1 MNGLL
6 VVNKPKNYTSRDVV
20 NVLNK
25 VFNTKVIGH
34 IGTLDPLATGVLV
47 CLIGKYTKLNNLLTM
62 HNKEYIADFKLGI
75 LTDTLDATGRVLDT
89 SNKFIKK
96 EKLVRALKKFKKTY
110 MQEVPMYSAIKV
122 NGRKLYDYARH
133 DEEVVPPKK
142 MVTIY
147 DIELLDYE
155 YDDVKIRCT
164 VSKGTYIRALI
175 RDICRYL
182 KTYGVNMERYPA
194 PEGFVEVEKPHND
207 YTKSSWLH
215 ELINYYDNRPE
226 MLLLNEKEMIEK
238 WKSYLDK
245 GEPLPNTFDPN
256 DPKALQNAI
265 KQTSYYKDHIFGEDK

>member
-20 NVLNK
+20 NALNK
-25 VFNTKVIGH
+25 VFNTKAIGH

-89 SNKFIKK
+89 SNNFIKK

-110 MQEVPMYSAIKV
+110 MQEVPRYSAVKV

-142 MVTIY
+142 RVTIY

-175 RDICRYL
+175 RDICQYL
-182 KTYGVNMERYPA
+182 KTYGVMTGLVRTKINDFKIEDAYTLDEIRNGDYKLLSL
-194 PEGFVEVEKPHND
+194 EDFLDFKVIDLDEDNLNRIKNGNIYCDREND
-207 YTKSSWLH
+207 YILFK
-215 ELINYYDNRPE
+215 Y
-226 MLLLNEKEMIEK
+226 LNEDIALYYRINEEELK
-238 WKSYLDK
+238 
-245 GEPLPNTFDPN
+245 PLIMF
-256 DPKALQNAI
+256 
-265 KQTSYYKDHIFGEDK
+265 

>member
-25 VFNTKVIGH
+25 VFNTKAIGH

-164 VSKGTYIRALI
+164 VSKGTYIRTLI
-175 RDICRYL
+175 RDICEYL
-182 KTYGVNMERYPA
+182 KTYGVMTGLVRTKINDFKIEDAYTLDEIRNGNYKLLSL
-194 PEGFVEVEKPHND
+194 EDFLDFKVIDLDEDNLNKIKNGNIYCDREND
-207 YTKSSWLH
+207 YVLFK
-215 ELINYYDNRPE
+215 Y
-226 MLLLNEKEMIEK
+226 LNEDIALYYRINEEELK
-238 WKSYLDK
+238 
-245 GEPLPNTFDPN
+245 PLIMF
-256 DPKALQNAI
+256 
-265 KQTSYYKDHIFGEDK
+265 

>member
-20 NVLNK
+20 NALNK
-25 VFNTKVIGH
+25 VFNTKAIGH

-89 SNKFIKK
+89 SNNFIKK

-110 MQEVPMYSAIKV
+110 MQEVPMYSAVKV

-142 MVTIY
+142 KVTIY

-175 RDICRYL
+175 RDICQYL
-182 KTYGVNMERYPA
+182 KTYGVMTGLVRTKINDFKIEDAYTLDEIRNGNYKLLSL
-194 PEGFVEVEKPHND
+194 EDFLDFKVIDLDEDNLNRIKNGNIYCDREND
-207 YTKSSWLH
+207 YVLFK
-215 ELINYYDNRPE
+215 Y
-226 MLLLNEKEMIEK
+226 LNEDIALYYRINEEELK
-238 WKSYLDK
+238 
-245 GEPLPNTFDPN
+245 PLIMF
-256 DPKALQNAI
+256 
-265 KQTSYYKDHIFGEDK
+265 

>member
-25 VFNTKVIGH
+25 VFNTKAIGH

-62 HNKEYIADFKLGI
+62 HNKEYIANFKLGI

-89 SNKFIKK
+89 SNNFIKK

-110 MQEVPMYSAIKV
+110 MQEVPMYSAVKV

-142 MVTIY
+142 RVTIY

-175 RDICRYL
+175 RDICEYL
-182 KTYGVNMERYPA
+182 KTYGVMTGLVRTKINDFKIEDAYTLDEIRNGNYKLLSL
-194 PEGFVEVEKPHND
+194 EDFLDFKVIDLDEDNLNKIKNGNIYCDREND
-207 YTKSSWLH
+207 YILFK
-215 ELINYYDNRPE
+215 Y
-226 MLLLNEKEMIEK
+226 LNEDIALYYRINEEELK
-238 WKSYLDK
+238 
-245 GEPLPNTFDPN
+245 PLIMF
-256 DPKALQNAI
+256 
-265 KQTSYYKDHIFGEDK
+265 

>member
-20 NVLNK
+20 NALNK
-25 VFNTKVIGH
+25 VFNTKAIGH

-89 SNKFIKK
+89 SNNFIKK

-110 MQEVPMYSAIKV
+110 MQEVPMYSAVKV

-142 MVTIY
+142 RVTIY

-175 RDICRYL
+175 RDICQYL
-182 KTYGVNMERYPA
+182 KTYGVMTGLVRT
-194 PEGFVEVEKPHND
+194 KIND
-207 YTKSSWLH
+207 FKIEDAYTLDEIRNGDYKLLSL
-215 ELINYYDNRPE
+215 EDFLDFKVIDLDEDNLNRIKNGNIYCDRE
-226 MLLLNEKEMIEK
+226 NAYILFKYLNEDIALYYRINEEELK
-238 WKSYLDK
+238 
-245 GEPLPNTFDPN
+245 PLIMF
-256 DPKALQNAI
+256 
-265 KQTSYYKDHIFGEDK
+265 

>member
-20 NVLNK
+20 NALNK
-25 VFNTKVIGH
+25 VFNTKAIGH

-89 SNKFIKK
+89 SNNFIKK

-110 MQEVPMYSAIKV
+110 MQEVPMYSAVKV

-133 DEEVVPPKK
+133 GEEVVPPKK
-142 MVTIY
+142 KVTIY

-175 RDICRYL
+175 RDICQYL
-182 KTYGVNMERYPA
+182 KTYGVMTGLVRT
-194 PEGFVEVEKPHND
+194 KIND
-207 YTKSSWLH
+207 FKIEDAYTLD
-215 ELINYYDNRPE
+215 EIRNGNYKLLSLEDFLDFKVIDLDEDNLNKIKNGNIYCDRE
-226 MLLLNEKEMIEK
+226 TDYILFKYLNEDIALYYRINEEELK
-238 WKSYLDK
+238 
-245 GEPLPNTFDPN
+245 PLIMF
-256 DPKALQNAI
+256 
-265 KQTSYYKDHIFGEDK
+265 

>member
-25 VFNTKVIGH
+25 VFNTKAIGH

-62 HNKEYIADFKLGI
+62 HNKEYIVDFKLGI

-89 SNKFIKK
+89 SNNFIKK

-110 MQEVPMYSAIKV
+110 MQEVPMYSAVKV

-142 MVTIY
+142 RVTIY

-175 RDICRYL
+175 RDICQYL
-182 KTYGVNMERYPA
+182 KTYGVMTGLVRTKINDFKIEDAYTLDEIRNGDYKLLSL
-194 PEGFVEVEKPHND
+194 EDFLDFKVIDLDEDNLNKIKNGNIYCDREND
-207 YTKSSWLH
+207 YILFK
-215 ELINYYDNRPE
+215 Y
-226 MLLLNEKEMIEK
+226 LNEDIALYYRINEEELK
-238 WKSYLDK
+238 
-245 GEPLPNTFDPN
+245 PLIMF
-256 DPKALQNAI
+256 
-265 KQTSYYKDHIFGEDK
+265 

>member
-20 NVLNK
+20 NALNK
-25 VFNTKVIGH
+25 VFNTKAIGH

-89 SNKFIKK
+89 SNNFIKK

-110 MQEVPMYSAIKV
+110 MQEVPMYSAVKV

-142 MVTIY
+142 RVTIY

-175 RDICRYL
+175 RDICEYL
-182 KTYGVNMERYPA
+182 KTYGVMTGLVRTKINDFKIEDAYTLDEIRNGNYKLLSL
-194 PEGFVEVEKPHND
+194 EDFLDFKVIDLDEDNLNKIKNGNIYCDREND
-207 YTKSSWLH
+207 YILFK
-215 ELINYYDNRPE
+215 Y
-226 MLLLNEKEMIEK
+226 LNEDIALYYRINEEELK
-238 WKSYLDK
+238 
-245 GEPLPNTFDPN
+245 PLIMF
-256 DPKALQNAI
+256 
-265 KQTSYYKDHIFGEDK
+265 

>member
-25 VFNTKVIGH
+25 VFNTKTIGH

-62 HNKEYIADFKLGI
+62 HNKEYIVDFKLGI

-89 SNKFIKK
+89 SNNFIKK

-110 MQEVPMYSAIKV
+110 MQEVPMYSAVKV

-133 DEEVVPPKK
+133 DEEIVPPKK
-142 MVTIY
+142 RVTIY

-175 RDICRYL
+175 RDICQYL
-182 KTYGVNMERYPA
+182 KTYGVMTGLVRTKINDFKIEDAYTLDEIRNGDYKLLSL
-194 PEGFVEVEKPHND
+194 EDFLDFKVIDLDEDNLNRIKNGNIYCDREND
-207 YTKSSWLH
+207 YILFK
-215 ELINYYDNRPE
+215 Y
-226 MLLLNEKEMIEK
+226 LNEDIALYYRINEEELK
-238 WKSYLDK
+238 
-245 GEPLPNTFDPN
+245 PLIMF
-256 DPKALQNAI
+256 
-265 KQTSYYKDHIFGEDK
+265 

>member
-20 NVLNK
+20 NALNK
-25 VFNTKVIGH
+25 VFNTKAIGH

-89 SNKFIKK
+89 SNNFIKK

-110 MQEVPMYSAIKV
+110 MQEVPMYSAVKV

-133 DEEVVPPKK
+133 GEEVVPPKK
-142 MVTIY
+142 KVTIY

-175 RDICRYL
+175 RDICQYL
-182 KTYGVNMERYPA
+182 KTYGVMTGLVRTKINNFKIEDAYTLDEIRNGNYKLLSL
-194 PEGFVEVEKPHND
+194 EDFLDFKVIDLDEDNLNKIKNGNIYCDREND
-207 YTKSSWLH
+207 YILFK
-215 ELINYYDNRPE
+215 Y
-226 MLLLNEKEMIEK
+226 LNEDIALYYRINEEELK
-238 WKSYLDK
+238 
-245 GEPLPNTFDPN
+245 PLIMF
-256 DPKALQNAI
+256 
-265 KQTSYYKDHIFGEDK
+265 

>member
-20 NVLNK
+20 NALNK
-25 VFNTKVIGH
+25 VFNTKAIGH

-89 SNKFIKK
+89 SNNFIKK

-110 MQEVPMYSAIKV
+110 MQEVPMYSAVKV

-133 DEEVVPPKK
+133 GEEVVPPKK
-142 MVTIY
+142 KVTIY

-175 RDICRYL
+175 RDICQYL
-182 KTYGVNMERYPA
+182 KTYGVMTGLVRTKINDFKIEDAYTLDEIRNGNYKLLSL
-194 PEGFVEVEKPHND
+194 EDFLDFKVIDLDEDNLNKIKNGNIYCDREKD
-207 YTKSSWLH
+207 YILFK
-215 ELINYYDNRPE
+215 Y
-226 MLLLNEKEMIEK
+226 LNEDIALYYRINEEELK
-238 WKSYLDK
+238 
-245 GEPLPNTFDPN
+245 PLIMF
-256 DPKALQNAI
+256 
-265 KQTSYYKDHIFGEDK
+265 

>member
-25 VFNTKVIGH
+25 VFNTKTIGH

-62 HNKEYIADFKLGI
+62 HKKEYIADFKLGI

-110 MQEVPMYSAIKV
+110 MQEVPMYSAVKV
-122 NGRKLYDYARH
+122 NGKKLYDYARH

-175 RDICRYL
+175 RDICEYL
-182 KTYGVNMERYPA
+182 KTYGVMTGLVRTKINDFKIEDAYTLDEIRSGNYKLLSL
-194 PEGFVEVEKPHND
+194 EDFLDFKVIDLDENNLNRIKNGNIYSDREND
-207 YTKSSWLH
+207 YILFK
-215 ELINYYDNRPE
+215 Y
-226 MLLLNEKEMIEK
+226 LNEDIALYYRINKEELK
-238 WKSYLDK
+238 
-245 GEPLPNTFDPN
+245 PLIMF
-256 DPKALQNAI
+256 
-265 KQTSYYKDHIFGEDK
+265 

>member
-25 VFNTKVIGH
+25 VFNTKAIGH

-62 HNKEYIADFKLGI
+62 HNKEYIVDFKLGI

-89 SNKFIKK
+89 SNNFIKK

-110 MQEVPMYSAIKV
+110 MQEVPMYSAVKV

-142 MVTIY
+142 RVTIY

-175 RDICRYL
+175 RDICQYL
-182 KTYGVNMERYPA
+182 KTYGVMTGLVRTKINDFKIEDAYTLDEIRNGNYKLLSL
-194 PEGFVEVEKPHND
+194 EDFLDFKVIDLDEDNLNKIKNGNIYCDREKD
-207 YTKSSWLH
+207 YILFK
-215 ELINYYDNRPE
+215 Y
-226 MLLLNEKEMIEK
+226 LNEDIALYYRINEEELK
-238 WKSYLDK
+238 
-245 GEPLPNTFDPN
+245 PLIMF
-256 DPKALQNAI
+256 
-265 KQTSYYKDHIFGEDK
+265 

>member
-20 NVLNK
+20 NALNK
-25 VFNTKVIGH
+25 VFDTKAIGH

-89 SNKFIKK
+89 SNNFIKK

-110 MQEVPMYSAIKV
+110 MQEVPMYSAVKV
-122 NGRKLYDYARH
+122 NGRKLYDYARY

-142 MVTIY
+142 RVTIY

-175 RDICRYL
+175 RDICQYL
-182 KTYGVNMERYPA
+182 KTYGVMTGLVRTKINDFKIEDAYTLDEIRNGDYKLLSL
-194 PEGFVEVEKPHND
+194 EDFLDFKVIDLDEDNLNKIKNGNIYCDREND
-207 YTKSSWLH
+207 YVLFK
-215 ELINYYDNRPE
+215 Y
-226 MLLLNEKEMIEK
+226 LNEDIALYYRINEEELK
-238 WKSYLDK
+238 
-245 GEPLPNTFDPN
+245 PLIMF
-256 DPKALQNAI
+256 
-265 KQTSYYKDHIFGEDK
+265 

>member
-175 RDICRYL
+175 RDICEYL
-182 KTYGVNMERYPA
+182 KTYGVMTGLVRTKINDFKIEDAYTLDEIRNGNYKLLSL
-194 PEGFVEVEKPHND
+194 EDFLDFKVIDLDEDNLNKIKNGNIYCDREND
-207 YTKSSWLH
+207 YVLFK
-215 ELINYYDNRPE
+215 Y
-226 MLLLNEKEMIEK
+226 LNEDIALYYRINEEELK
-238 WKSYLDK
+238 
-245 GEPLPNTFDPN
+245 PLIMF
-256 DPKALQNAI
+256 
-265 KQTSYYKDHIFGEDK
+265 

>member
-25 VFNTKVIGH
+25 VFNTKTIGH

-62 HNKEYIADFKLGI
+62 HNKEYIVDFKLGI

-89 SNKFIKK
+89 SNNFIKK

-110 MQEVPMYSAIKV
+110 MQEVPMYSAVKV

-133 DEEVVPPKK
+133 DEEIVPPKK
-142 MVTIY
+142 RVTIY

-175 RDICRYL
+175 RDICEYL
-182 KTYGVNMERYPA
+182 KTYGVMTGLVRTKINDFKIEDAYTLDEIRNGNYKLLSL
-194 PEGFVEVEKPHND
+194 EDFLDFKVIDLDEDNLNKIKNGNIYCDREND
-207 YTKSSWLH
+207 YILFK
-215 ELINYYDNRPE
+215 Y
-226 MLLLNEKEMIEK
+226 LNEDIALYYRINEEELK
-238 WKSYLDK
+238 
-245 GEPLPNTFDPN
+245 PLIMF
-256 DPKALQNAI
+256 
-265 KQTSYYKDHIFGEDK
+265 

>member
-110 MQEVPMYSAIKV
+110 MQEVPMYSAVKV

-155 YDDVKIRCT
+155 YDDVKIRCM

-175 RDICRYL
+175 RDICEYL
-182 KTYGVNMERYPA
+182 KTYGVMTGLVRTKINDFKIEDAYTLDEIRNGNYKLLSLGDFLDFKVIDLD
-194 PEGFVEVEKPHND
+194 EDNLNRIKNGNIYCDREND
-207 YTKSSWLH
+207 YVLFK
-215 ELINYYDNRPE
+215 Y
-226 MLLLNEKEMIEK
+226 LNEDIALYYRINEEELK
-238 WKSYLDK
+238 
-245 GEPLPNTFDPN
+245 PLIMF
-256 DPKALQNAI
+256 
-265 KQTSYYKDHIFGEDK
+265 

>member
-25 VFNTKVIGH
+25 VFNTKAIGH

-62 HNKEYIADFKLGI
+62 HNKEYIVDFKLGI

-89 SNKFIKK
+89 SNNFIKK
-96 EKLVRALKKFKKTY
+96 EKMVRALKKFKKTY
-110 MQEVPMYSAIKV
+110 MQEVPMYSAVKV

-142 MVTIY
+142 RVTIY

-175 RDICRYL
+175 RDICQYL
-182 KTYGVNMERYPA
+182 KTYGVMTGLVRTKINDFKIEDAYTLDEIRNGDYKLLSL
-194 PEGFVEVEKPHND
+194 EDFLDFKVIDLDEDNLNRIKNGNIYCDREND
-207 YTKSSWLH
+207 YILFK
-215 ELINYYDNRPE
+215 Y
-226 MLLLNEKEMIEK
+226 LNEDIALYYRINEEELK
-238 WKSYLDK
+238 
-245 GEPLPNTFDPN
+245 PLIMF
-256 DPKALQNAI
+256 
-265 KQTSYYKDHIFGEDK
+265 

>member
-25 VFNTKVIGH
+25 VFNTKAIGH

-62 HNKEYIADFKLGI
+62 HNKEYIVDFKLGI

-89 SNKFIKK
+89 SNNFIKK

-110 MQEVPMYSAIKV
+110 MQEVPMYSAVKV

-142 MVTIY
+142 RVTIY

-155 YDDVKIRCT
+155 YDDVKIKCT

-175 RDICRYL
+175 RDICQYL
-182 KTYGVNMERYPA
+182 KTYGVMTGLVRTKINDFKIEDAYTLDEIRNGNYKLLSL
-194 PEGFVEVEKPHND
+194 EDFLDFKVIDLDEDNLNKIKNGNIYCDREND
-207 YTKSSWLH
+207 YILFK
-215 ELINYYDNRPE
+215 Y
-226 MLLLNEKEMIEK
+226 LNEDIALYYRINEEELK
-238 WKSYLDK
+238 
-245 GEPLPNTFDPN
+245 PLIMF
-256 DPKALQNAI
+256 
-265 KQTSYYKDHIFGEDK
+265 

>member
-20 NVLNK
+20 NALNK
-25 VFNTKVIGH
+25 VFNTKAIGH

-89 SNKFIKK
+89 SNNFIKK

-110 MQEVPMYSAIKV
+110 MQEVPMYSAVKV

-133 DEEVVPPKK
+133 GEEVVPPKK
-142 MVTIY
+142 KVTIY

-175 RDICRYL
+175 RDICQYL
-182 KTYGVNMERYPA
+182 KTYGVMTGLVRTKINDFKIEDAYTLDEIRNGNYKLLSL
-194 PEGFVEVEKPHND
+194 EDFLDFKVIDLDEDNLNKIKNGNIYCDREND
-207 YTKSSWLH
+207 YILFK
-215 ELINYYDNRPE
+215 Y
-226 MLLLNEKEMIEK
+226 LNEDIALYYRINEEELK
-238 WKSYLDK
+238 
-245 GEPLPNTFDPN
+245 PLIMF
-256 DPKALQNAI
+256 
-265 KQTSYYKDHIFGEDK
+265 

>member
-20 NVLNK
+20 NALNK
-25 VFNTKVIGH
+25 VFNTKAIGH

-89 SNKFIKK
+89 SNNFIKK

-110 MQEVPMYSAIKV
+110 MQEVPMYSAVKV

-142 MVTIY
+142 RVTIY

-175 RDICRYL
+175 RDICQYL
-182 KTYGVNMERYPA
+182 KTYGVMTGLVRTKINDFKIEDAYTLDEIRNGNYKLLSL
-194 PEGFVEVEKPHND
+194 EDFLDFKVIDLDEDNLNRIKNGNIYCDREND
-207 YTKSSWLH
+207 YILFK
-215 ELINYYDNRPE
+215 Y
-226 MLLLNEKEMIEK
+226 LNEDIALYYRINEEELK
-238 WKSYLDK
+238 
-245 GEPLPNTFDPN
+245 PLIMF
-256 DPKALQNAI
+256 
-265 KQTSYYKDHIFGEDK
+265 

>member
-20 NVLNK
+20 NALNK
-25 VFNTKVIGH
+25 VFNTKAIGH

-89 SNKFIKK
+89 SNNFIKK

-110 MQEVPMYSAIKV
+110 MQEVPMYSAVKV

-133 DEEVVPPKK
+133 DEEVMPPKK
-142 MVTIY
+142 RVTIY

-175 RDICRYL
+175 RDICQYL
-182 KTYGVNMERYPA
+182 KTYGVMTGLVRTKINDFKIEDAYTLDEIRNGDYKLLSL
-194 PEGFVEVEKPHND
+194 EDFLDFKVIDLDEDNLNRIKNGNIYCDREND
-207 YTKSSWLH
+207 YVLFK
-215 ELINYYDNRPE
+215 Y
-226 MLLLNEKEMIEK
+226 LNEDIALYYRINEEELK
-238 WKSYLDK
+238 
-245 GEPLPNTFDPN
+245 PLIMF
-256 DPKALQNAI
+256 
-265 KQTSYYKDHIFGEDK
+265 

>member
-20 NVLNK
+20 NALNK
-25 VFNTKVIGH
+25 VFNTKAIGH

-62 HNKEYIADFKLGI
+62 HNKEYIANFKLGI

-89 SNKFIKK
+89 SNNFIKK

-110 MQEVPMYSAIKV
+110 MQEVPMYSAVKV

-142 MVTIY
+142 RVTIY

-175 RDICRYL
+175 RDICQYL
-182 KTYGVNMERYPA
+182 KTYGVMTGLVRTKINDFKIEDAYTLDEIRNGDYKLLSL
-194 PEGFVEVEKPHND
+194 EDFLDFKVIDLDEDNLNKIKNGNIYCDREND
-207 YTKSSWLH
+207 YILFK
-215 ELINYYDNRPE
+215 Y
-226 MLLLNEKEMIEK
+226 LNEDIALYYRINEEELK
-238 WKSYLDK
+238 
-245 GEPLPNTFDPN
+245 PLIMF
-256 DPKALQNAI
+256 
-265 KQTSYYKDHIFGEDK
+265 

>member
-20 NVLNK
+20 NALNK
-25 VFNTKVIGH
+25 VFNTKAIGH

-62 HNKEYIADFKLGI
+62 HNKEYIVDFKLGI

-89 SNKFIKK
+89 SNNFIKK

-110 MQEVPMYSAIKV
+110 MQEVPRYSAVKV

-142 MVTIY
+142 RVTIY

-175 RDICRYL
+175 RDICEYL
-182 KTYGVNMERYPA
+182 KTYGVMTGLVRTKINDFKIEDAYTLDEIRNGDYKLLSL
-194 PEGFVEVEKPHND
+194 EDFLDFKVIDLDEDNLNKIKNGNIYCDREND
-207 YTKSSWLH
+207 YVLFK
-215 ELINYYDNRPE
+215 Y
-226 MLLLNEKEMIEK
+226 LNEDIALYYRINEEELK
-238 WKSYLDK
+238 
-245 GEPLPNTFDPN
+245 PLIMF
-256 DPKALQNAI
+256 
-265 KQTSYYKDHIFGEDK
+265 

>member
-20 NVLNK
+20 NALNK
-25 VFNTKVIGH
+25 VFNTKAIGH

-62 HNKEYIADFKLGI
+62 HNKEYIVDFKLGI

-89 SNKFIKK
+89 SNNFIKK

-110 MQEVPMYSAIKV
+110 MQEVPMYSAVKV

-142 MVTIY
+142 RVTIY

-175 RDICRYL
+175 RDICQYL
-182 KTYGVNMERYPA
+182 KTYGVMTGLVRTKINDFKIEDAYTLDEIRNGNYKLLSL
-194 PEGFVEVEKPHND
+194 EDFLDFKVIDLDEDNLNKIKNGNIYCDREND
-207 YTKSSWLH
+207 YVLFK
-215 ELINYYDNRPE
+215 Y
-226 MLLLNEKEMIEK
+226 LNEDIALYYRINEEELK
-238 WKSYLDK
+238 
-245 GEPLPNTFDPN
+245 PLIMF
-256 DPKALQNAI
+256 
-265 KQTSYYKDHIFGEDK
+265 

>member
-25 VFNTKVIGH
+25 VFNTKAIGH

-89 SNKFIKK
+89 SNNFIKK

-110 MQEVPMYSAIKV
+110 MQEVPMYSAVKV

-142 MVTIY
+142 RVTIY

-175 RDICRYL
+175 RDICEYL
-182 KTYGVNMERYPA
+182 KTYGVMTGLVRTKINDFKIEDAYTLDEIRNGDYKLLSL
-194 PEGFVEVEKPHND
+194 EDFLDFKVIDLDEDNLNKIKNGNIYCDREND
-207 YTKSSWLH
+207 YVLFK
-215 ELINYYDNRPE
+215 Y
-226 MLLLNEKEMIEK
+226 LNEDIALYYRINEEELK
-238 WKSYLDK
+238 
-245 GEPLPNTFDPN
+245 PLIMF
-256 DPKALQNAI
+256 
-265 KQTSYYKDHIFGEDK
+265 

>member
-20 NVLNK
+20 NALNK
-25 VFNTKVIGH
+25 VFNTKAIGH

-89 SNKFIKK
+89 SNNFIKK
-96 EKLVRALKKFKKTY
+96 EKLVRTLKKFKKTY
-110 MQEVPMYSAIKV
+110 MQEVPMYSAVKV

-142 MVTIY
+142 RVTIY

-175 RDICRYL
+175 RDICQYL
-182 KTYGVNMERYPA
+182 KTYGVMTGLVRTKINDFKIEDAYTLDEIRNGNYKLLSL
-194 PEGFVEVEKPHND
+194 EDFLDFKVIDLDEDNLNRIKNGNIYCDREND
-207 YTKSSWLH
+207 YILFK
-215 ELINYYDNRPE
+215 Y
-226 MLLLNEKEMIEK
+226 LNEDIALYYRINEEELK
-238 WKSYLDK
+238 
-245 GEPLPNTFDPN
+245 PLIMF
-256 DPKALQNAI
+256 
-265 KQTSYYKDHIFGEDK
+265 

>member
-25 VFNTKVIGH
+25 VFNTKAIGH

-47 CLIGKYTKLNNLLTM
+47 CLIGKYTKLNNILTM
-62 HNKEYIADFKLGI
+62 HNKEYIVDFKLGI

-110 MQEVPMYSAIKV
+110 MQEVPMYSAVKV
-122 NGRKLYDYARH
+122 NGKKLYDYARH

-175 RDICRYL
+175 RDICQYL
-182 KTYGVNMERYPA
+182 KTYGVMTGLVRTKINDFKIEDAYTLDEIRNGDYKLLSL
-194 PEGFVEVEKPHND
+194 EDFLDFKVIDLDEDNLNRIKNGNIYCDREND
-207 YTKSSWLH
+207 YILFK
-215 ELINYYDNRPE
+215 Y
-226 MLLLNEKEMIEK
+226 LNEDIALYYRINEEELK
-238 WKSYLDK
+238 
-245 GEPLPNTFDPN
+245 PLIMF
-256 DPKALQNAI
+256 
-265 KQTSYYKDHIFGEDK
+265 

>member
-20 NVLNK
+20 NALNK
-25 VFNTKVIGH
+25 VFNTKAIGH

-62 HNKEYIADFKLGI
+62 HNKEYIVDFKLGI

-89 SNKFIKK
+89 SNNFIKK

-110 MQEVPMYSAIKV
+110 MQEVPMYSAVKV

-142 MVTIY
+142 RVTIY

-175 RDICRYL
+175 RDICQYL
-182 KTYGVNMERYPA
+182 KTYGVMTGLVRTKINDFKIEDAYTLDEIRNGNYKLLSL
-194 PEGFVEVEKPHND
+194 EDFLDFKVIDLDEDNLNKIKNGNIYCDREKD
-207 YTKSSWLH
+207 YILFK
-215 ELINYYDNRPE
+215 Y
-226 MLLLNEKEMIEK
+226 LNEDIALYYRINEEELK
-238 WKSYLDK
+238 
-245 GEPLPNTFDPN
+245 PLIMF
-256 DPKALQNAI
+256 
-265 KQTSYYKDHIFGEDK
+265 

>member
-20 NVLNK
+20 NALNK
-25 VFNTKVIGH
+25 VFNTKAIGH

-62 HNKEYIADFKLGI
+62 HNKEYIVDFKLGI

-89 SNKFIKK
+89 SNNFIKK

-110 MQEVPMYSAIKV
+110 MQEVPMYSAVKV

-133 DEEVVPPKK
+133 GEEVVPPKK
-142 MVTIY
+142 KVTIY

-175 RDICRYL
+175 RDICQYL
-182 KTYGVNMERYPA
+182 KTYGVMTGLVRTKINDFKIEDAYTLDEIRNGNYKLLSL
-194 PEGFVEVEKPHND
+194 EDFLDFKVIDLDENNLNRIKNGNIYCDREND
-207 YTKSSWLH
+207 YILFK
-215 ELINYYDNRPE
+215 Y
-226 MLLLNEKEMIEK
+226 LNEDIALYYRINEEELK
-238 WKSYLDK
+238 
-245 GEPLPNTFDPN
+245 PLIMF
-256 DPKALQNAI
+256 
-265 KQTSYYKDHIFGEDK
+265 

>member
-6 VVNKPKNYTSRDVV
+6 VVNKPKYYTSRDVV

-25 VFNTKVIGH
+25 VFNTKAIGH

-133 DEEVVPPKK
+133 DEDVVPPKK

-175 RDICRYL
+175 RDICEYL
-182 KTYGVNMERYPA
+182 KTYGVMTGLVRTKINDFKIEDAYTLDEIRNGNYKLLSL
-194 PEGFVEVEKPHND
+194 EDFLDFKVIDLDEDNLNRIKNGNIYCDREND
-207 YTKSSWLH
+207 YVLFK
-215 ELINYYDNRPE
+215 Y
-226 MLLLNEKEMIEK
+226 LNEDIALYYRINEEELK
-238 WKSYLDK
+238 
-245 GEPLPNTFDPN
+245 PLIMF
-256 DPKALQNAI
+256 
-265 KQTSYYKDHIFGEDK
+265 

>member
-25 VFNTKVIGH
+25 VFNTKAIGH

-62 HNKEYIADFKLGI
+62 HNKEYIVDFKLGI

-89 SNKFIKK
+89 SNNFIKK

-110 MQEVPMYSAIKV
+110 MQEVPMYSAVKV

-142 MVTIY
+142 RVTIY

-175 RDICRYL
+175 RDICQYL
-182 KTYGVNMERYPA
+182 KTYGVMTGLVRTKINDFKIEDAYTLDEIRNGDYKLLSL
-194 PEGFVEVEKPHND
+194 EDFLDFKVIDLDEDNLNRIKNGNIYCDREND
-207 YTKSSWLH
+207 YILFK
-215 ELINYYDNRPE
+215 Y
-226 MLLLNEKEMIEK
+226 LNENIALYYRINEEELK
-238 WKSYLDK
+238 
-245 GEPLPNTFDPN
+245 PLIMF
-256 DPKALQNAI
+256 
-265 KQTSYYKDHIFGEDK
+265 

>member
-20 NVLNK
+20 NALNK
-25 VFNTKVIGH
+25 VFNTKAIGH

-89 SNKFIKK
+89 SNNFIKK

-110 MQEVPMYSAIKV
+110 MQEVPMYSAVKV

-133 DEEVVPPKK
+133 GEEVVPPKK
-142 MVTIY
+142 KVTIY

-175 RDICRYL
+175 RDICQYL
-182 KTYGVNMERYPA
+182 KTYGVMTGLVRTKINDFKIEDAYTLDEIRNGDYKLLSL
-194 PEGFVEVEKPHND
+194 EDFLDFKVIDLDEDNLNRIKNGNIYCDREND
-207 YTKSSWLH
+207 YILFK
-215 ELINYYDNRPE
+215 Y
-226 MLLLNEKEMIEK
+226 LNEDIALYYRINEEELK
-238 WKSYLDK
+238 
-245 GEPLPNTFDPN
+245 PLIMF
-256 DPKALQNAI
+256 
-265 KQTSYYKDHIFGEDK
+265 

>member
-20 NVLNK
+20 NALNK
-25 VFNTKVIGH
+25 VFNTKAIGH

-89 SNKFIKK
+89 SNNFIKK

-110 MQEVPMYSAIKV
+110 MQEVPMYSAVKV

-142 MVTIY
+142 KVTIY

-175 RDICRYL
+175 RDICQYL
-182 KTYGVNMERYPA
+182 KTYGVMTGLVRTKINDFKIEDAYTLDEIRNGNYKLLSL
-194 PEGFVEVEKPHND
+194 EDFLDFKVIDLDEDNLNKIKNGNIYCDREND
-207 YTKSSWLH
+207 YILFK
-215 ELINYYDNRPE
+215 Y
-226 MLLLNEKEMIEK
+226 LNEDIALYYRINEEELK
-238 WKSYLDK
+238 
-245 GEPLPNTFDPN
+245 PLIMF
-256 DPKALQNAI
+256 
-265 KQTSYYKDHIFGEDK
+265 

>member
-20 NVLNK
+20 NALNK
-25 VFNTKVIGH
+25 VFNTKAIGH

-62 HNKEYIADFKLGI
+62 HNKEYIANFKLGI

-89 SNKFIKK
+89 SNNFIKK

-110 MQEVPMYSAIKV
+110 MQEVPMYSAVKV

-142 MVTIY
+142 RVTIY

-175 RDICRYL
+175 RDICEYL
-182 KTYGVNMERYPA
+182 KTYGVMTGLVRTKINDFKIEDAYTLDEIRNGDYKLLSL
-194 PEGFVEVEKPHND
+194 EDFLDFKVIDLDEDNLNRIKNGNIYCDREND
-207 YTKSSWLH
+207 YVLFK
-215 ELINYYDNRPE
+215 Y
-226 MLLLNEKEMIEK
+226 LNEDIALYYRINEEELK
-238 WKSYLDK
+238 
-245 GEPLPNTFDPN
+245 PLIMF
-256 DPKALQNAI
+256 
-265 KQTSYYKDHIFGEDK
+265 

>member
-25 VFNTKVIGH
+25 VFNTKAIGH

-89 SNKFIKK
+89 SNNFIKK

-110 MQEVPMYSAIKV
+110 MQEVPRYSAVKV

-142 MVTIY
+142 RVTIY

-175 RDICRYL
+175 RDICQYL
-182 KTYGVNMERYPA
+182 KTYGVMTGLVRTKINDFKIEDAYTLDEIRNGDYKLLSL
-194 PEGFVEVEKPHND
+194 EDFLDFKVIDLDEDNLNKIKNGNIYCDREND
-207 YTKSSWLH
+207 YILFK
-215 ELINYYDNRPE
+215 Y
-226 MLLLNEKEMIEK
+226 LNENIALYYRINEEELK
-238 WKSYLDK
+238 
-245 GEPLPNTFDPN
+245 PLIMF
-256 DPKALQNAI
+256 
-265 KQTSYYKDHIFGEDK
+265 

>member
-20 NVLNK
+20 NALNK
-25 VFNTKVIGH
+25 VFNTKAIGH
-34 IGTLDPLATGVLV
+34 IGTLDPLAIGVLV

-62 HNKEYIADFKLGI
+62 HNKEYIVDFKLGI

-89 SNKFIKK
+89 SNNFIKK

-110 MQEVPMYSAIKV
+110 MQEVPMYSAVKV

-133 DEEVVPPKK
+133 DEEVVLPKK
-142 MVTIY
+142 RVTIY

-175 RDICRYL
+175 RDICQYL
-182 KTYGVNMERYPA
+182 KTYGVMTGLVRTKINDFKIEDAYTLDEIRNGNYKLLSL
-194 PEGFVEVEKPHND
+194 EDFLDFKVIDLDEDNLNKIKNGNIYCDREND
-207 YTKSSWLH
+207 YVLFK
-215 ELINYYDNRPE
+215 Y
-226 MLLLNEKEMIEK
+226 LNEDIALYYRINEEELK
-238 WKSYLDK
+238 
-245 GEPLPNTFDPN
+245 PLIMF
-256 DPKALQNAI
+256 
-265 KQTSYYKDHIFGEDK
+265 

>member
-25 VFNTKVIGH
+25 VFNTKAIGH

-89 SNKFIKK
+89 SNNFIKK

-110 MQEVPMYSAIKV
+110 MQEVPMYSAVKV
-122 NGRKLYDYARH
+122 NGKKLYDYARH

-142 MVTIY
+142 RVTIY

-175 RDICRYL
+175 RDICQYL
-182 KTYGVNMERYPA
+182 KTYGVMTGLVRTKINDFKIEDAYTLDEIRNGDYKLLSL
-194 PEGFVEVEKPHND
+194 EDFLDFKVIDLDEDNLNRIKNGNIYCDREND
-207 YTKSSWLH
+207 YILFK
-215 ELINYYDNRPE
+215 Y
-226 MLLLNEKEMIEK
+226 LNEDIALYYRINEEELK
-238 WKSYLDK
+238 
-245 GEPLPNTFDPN
+245 PLIMF
-256 DPKALQNAI
+256 
-265 KQTSYYKDHIFGEDK
+265 

>member
-20 NVLNK
+20 NALNK
-25 VFNTKVIGH
+25 VFNTKAIGH

-89 SNKFIKK
+89 SNNFIKK

-110 MQEVPMYSAIKV
+110 MQEVPMYSAVKV

-133 DEEVVPPKK
+133 DEEIVPPKK
-142 MVTIY
+142 RVTIY

-175 RDICRYL
+175 RDICEYL
-182 KTYGVNMERYPA
+182 KTYGVMTGLVRTKINDFKIEDAYTLDEIRNGNYKLLSL
-194 PEGFVEVEKPHND
+194 EDFLDFKVIDLDEDNLNKIKNGNIYCDREND
-207 YTKSSWLH
+207 YILFK
-215 ELINYYDNRPE
+215 Y
-226 MLLLNEKEMIEK
+226 LNEDIALYYRINEEELK
-238 WKSYLDK
+238 
-245 GEPLPNTFDPN
+245 PLIMF
-256 DPKALQNAI
+256 
-265 KQTSYYKDHIFGEDK
+265 